1 MTTIAMSK
9 YQWTT
14 QYTTWFMMHT
24 HDERGL
30 EHFHIFL
37 QTNIHILTINLH
49 QYLHFV
55 CEIDVNANW
64 LWKKTKMS
72 H

>member
-1 MTTIAMSK
+1 
-9 YQWTT
+9 
-14 QYTTWFMMHT
+14 MMHT
-24 HDERGL
+24 HDERASERGL

-55 CEIDVNANW
+55 CEIDVNAN
-64 LWKKTKMS
+64 
-72 H
+72 